1 MPKRDGN
8 NQGFI
13 NEQIQV
19 GVGILGKPLCLERK
33 AIQKPFLPRLLKIK
47 NLSQEAYMKIDKIE
61 SFFIRNG
68 YVIRIHTDTGIS
80 GVGQTAC
87 WGYPEAVDSIIN
99 TFKKYLIGQN
109 PMRIEHHWQ
118 YLYRMGP
125 FRGTALSGAI
135 SAVDIALWDIKGK
148 HFGVPIW
155 ELLGGNCRDKIR
167 LHLLGGGSTPETMYD
182 AAKAAVEEGFT
193 ALKFDPVVGGF
204 QDMGVDR
211 LVKTAR
217 DIVAA
222 AREGGGPDLDLIVEV
237 HRKLTPM
244 NGILLESALAPFN
257 LYFIEDPIQIDT
269 ITTQAEL
276 AKRMTTPLAI
286 GERNVSIWEFRELL
300 EAGGPQYVRPDLGLA
315 GGITHCKKIAALAE
329 AYHSAVV
336 THNFLGPLITA
347 ASLHLDASIPN
358 FITQEYTKGDES
370 ADLAVYKVAYQREG
384 GYIPIPEAPGLGI
397 ELDDSLIEKNPYQ
410 PMNTGTTPLRED
422 GSVAYAV

>member
-1 MPKRDGN
+1 
-8 NQGFI
+8 
-13 NEQIQV
+13 
-19 GVGILGKPLCLERK
+19 
-33 AIQKPFLPRLLKIK
+33 
-47 NLSQEAYMKIDKIE
+47 MKIDKIE

-68 YVIRIHTDTGIS
+68 YVIRIHTDTGLS

-87 WGYPEAVDSIIN
+87 WGYPEAVEKIVN
-99 TFKKYLIGQN
+99 TFEKYLIGQN
-109 PMRIEHHWQ
+109 PLRIEHHWQ

-125 FRGTALSGAI
+125 FRGTVLSGAI

-148 HFGVPIW
+148 HLGVPIW

-167 LHLLGGGSTPETMYD
+167 LHLLGGGSTPETMFD
-182 AAKAAVEEGFT
+182 AAKAAVAEGFT
-193 ALKFDPVVGGF
+193 ALKFDPLVGNF
-204 QDMGVDR
+204 QDMALDR

-217 DIVAA
+217 DLVAA

-244 NGILLESALAPFN
+244 NSIVLESALAPFN

-276 AKRMTTPLAI
+276 AKRMTSPVGN
-286 GERNVSIWEFRELL
+286 GERLTTIWEFRELL
-300 EAGGPQYVRPDLGLA
+300 AAGGPQYVRPDVGLA
-315 GGITHCKKIAALAE
+315 GGLTHCKKIAAIAE

-370 ADLAVYKVAYQREG
+370 DAFAVYKVAYQREG

-397 ELDDSLIEKNPYQ
+397 ELDDSLIAETPFQ

>member
-1 MPKRDGN
+1 
-8 NQGFI
+8 
-13 NEQIQV
+13 
-19 GVGILGKPLCLERK
+19 
-33 AIQKPFLPRLLKIK
+33 
-47 NLSQEAYMKIDKIE
+47 MKIDKIE
-61 SFFIRNG
+61 SFFIGNG

-87 WGYPEAVDSIIN
+87 WGYPEAVDSIVS

-109 PMRIEHHWQ
+109 PLRIEHHWQ

-167 LHLLGGGSTPETMYD
+167 LHLLGGGSTPETMYE

-193 ALKFDPVVGGF
+193 ALKFDPLVGGF
-204 QDMGVDR
+204 QDMTVDR

-244 NGILLESALAPFN
+244 NSIVLESALAPFN

-269 ITTQAEL
+269 IATQAEL
-276 AKRMTTPLAI
+276 AKRMTTPLAV

-315 GGITHCKKIAALAE
+315 GGITQCKKIAALAE

-347 ASLHLDASIPN
+347 AALHLDTSIPN

-370 ADLAVYKVAYQREG
+370 EKFAVYKVAYQREG

-397 ELDDSLIEKNPYQ
+397 ELDDSLIEETPYQ
-410 PMNTGTTPLRED
+410 PMNTGTTLLRED

>member
-1 MPKRDGN
+1 
-8 NQGFI
+8 
-13 NEQIQV
+13 
-19 GVGILGKPLCLERK
+19 
-33 AIQKPFLPRLLKIK
+33 
-47 NLSQEAYMKIDKIE
+47 MKIDKIE
-61 SFFIRNG
+61 SFFIGNG
-68 YVIRIHTDTGIS
+68 YVLRIHTDTGIS

-87 WGYPEAVDSIIN
+87 WGYPEAVERIVK
-99 TFKKYLIGQN
+99 TFEKYLIGQN
-109 PMRIEHHWQ
+109 PLRIEHHWQ

-167 LHLLGGGSTPETMYD
+167 LHLLGGGNTPETMYE

-193 ALKFDPVVGGF
+193 ALKFDPLVGGF
-204 QDMGVDR
+204 QDMTVDR

-244 NGILLESALAPFN
+244 NSIVLESALAPFN

-269 ITTQAEL
+269 IATQAEL
-276 AKRMTTPLAI
+276 AKRMTTPLAV

-315 GGITHCKKIAALAE
+315 GGITQCKKIAALAE

-347 ASLHLDASIPN
+347 AALHLDTSIPN

-370 ADLAVYKVAYQREG
+370 EKFAVYKVAYQREG
-384 GYIPIPEAPGLGI
+384 GYIPIPEDPGLGI
-397 ELDDSLIEKNPYQ
+397 ELDDSLIEKTPYQ
-410 PMNTGTTPLRED
+410 PMNTGTTLLRED

>member
-1 MPKRDGN
+1 
-8 NQGFI
+8 
-13 NEQIQV
+13 
-19 GVGILGKPLCLERK
+19 
-33 AIQKPFLPRLLKIK
+33 
-47 NLSQEAYMKIDKIE
+47 MKIDKIE
-61 SFFIRNG
+61 SFFIGNG

-87 WGYPEAVDSIIN
+87 WGYPEAVDSIVN
-99 TFKKYLIGQN
+99 TFRKYLIGQN
-109 PMRIEHHWQ
+109 PLRIEHHWQ

-167 LHLLGGGSTPETMYD
+167 LHLLGGGSTPETMYE

-193 ALKFDPVVGGF
+193 ALKFDPLVGGF
-204 QDMGVDR
+204 QDMTVDR

-244 NGILLESALAPFN
+244 NSIVLESALAPFN

-269 ITTQAEL
+269 IATQAEL
-276 AKRMTTPLAI
+276 AKRMTTPLAV

-315 GGITHCKKIAALAE
+315 GGITQCKKIAALAE

-347 ASLHLDASIPN
+347 ASLHLDTSIPN
-358 FITQEYTKGDES
+358 FITQEYTKADES
-370 ADLAVYKVAYQREG
+370 EKFAVYKVAYQREG

-397 ELDDSLIEKNPYQ
+397 ELDDSLIEKTPYQ

>member
-1 MPKRDGN
+1 
-8 NQGFI
+8 
-13 NEQIQV
+13 
-19 GVGILGKPLCLERK
+19 
-33 AIQKPFLPRLLKIK
+33 
-47 NLSQEAYMKIDKIE
+47 MKIDKIE
-61 SFFIRNG
+61 SFFIGNG
-68 YVIRIHTDTGIS
+68 YVVRIWTDTGLS

-87 WGYPEAVDSIIN
+87 WGYPEAVDKIVN
-99 TFKKYLIGQN
+99 TFEKYLIGQN
-109 PMRIEHHWQ
+109 PLRIEHHWQ

-125 FRGTALSGAI
+125 FKGTALSGAI

-148 HFGVPIW
+148 HFNVPIW

-167 LHLLGGGSTPETMYD
+167 LHLLGGGGTPETMFD

-193 ALKFDPVVGGF
+193 ALKFDPLVGAF
-204 QDMGVDR
+204 QDMALDR

-217 DIVAA
+217 DLVAA

-244 NGILLESALAPFN
+244 NSIVLESALAPFN

-276 AKRMTTPLAI
+276 AKRMTTPLAL

-300 EAGGPQYVRPDLGLA
+300 EVGGPQYVRPDVGLA
-315 GGITHCKKIAALAE
+315 GGLTHCKKIAAIAE
-329 AYHSAVV
+329 SYHSAVV

-358 FITQEYTKGDES
+358 FVTQEYTKGDES
-370 ADLAVYKVAYQREG
+370 DAFAVYKVAYQREG
-384 GYIPIPEAPGLGI
+384 GYIPIPEVPGLGV
-397 ELDDSLIEKNPYQ
+397 ELDDSLIEETPFR
-410 PMNTGTTPLRED
+410 PMNTGSTPLRKD

>member
-1 MPKRDGN
+1 
-8 NQGFI
+8 
-13 NEQIQV
+13 
-19 GVGILGKPLCLERK
+19 
-33 AIQKPFLPRLLKIK
+33 
-47 NLSQEAYMKIDKIE
+47 MKIDKIE
-61 SFFIRNG
+61 SFFIGNG
-68 YVIRIHTDTGIS
+68 YVIRIHTDTGLS
-80 GVGQTAC
+80 GIGQTAC
-87 WGYPEAVDSIIN
+87 WGYPEAVEKIVN
-99 TFKKYLIGQN
+99 TFEKYLIGQN
-109 PMRIEHHWQ
+109 PLRIEHHWQ
-118 YLYRMGP
+118 YLYRMAP
-125 FRGTALSGAI
+125 FKGTALSGAI

-148 HFGVPIW
+148 HLNVPIW

-167 LHLLGGGSTPETMYD
+167 LHLLGGGGTPETMFE
-182 AAKAAVEEGFT
+182 AAKAAVAEGFT
-193 ALKFDPVVGGF
+193 ALKFDPLVGNY
-204 QDMGVDR
+204 QDMGLDR

-217 DIVAA
+217 DLVAA

-244 NGILLESALAPFN
+244 NSIVLESALAPFN

-286 GERNVSIWEFRELL
+286 GERNVSIWEFREIL
-300 EAGGPQYVRPDLGLA
+300 EAGGPQYVRPDVGLA
-315 GGITHCKKIAALAE
+315 GGLTHCKKIAAIAE

-370 ADLAVYKVAYQREG
+370 DRFAVYKVAYQREG
-384 GYIPIPEAPGLGI
+384 GYIPIPEVPGLGV
-397 ELDDSLIEKNPYQ
+397 ELDDSLIEATPFQ
-410 PMNTGTTPLRED
+410 PMNTGSTLLRED

>member
-1 MPKRDGN
+1 
-8 NQGFI
+8 
-13 NEQIQV
+13 
-19 GVGILGKPLCLERK
+19 
-33 AIQKPFLPRLLKIK
+33 
-47 NLSQEAYMKIDKIE
+47 MKIDKIE
-61 SFFIRNG
+61 SFFIGNG

-87 WGYPEAVDSIIN
+87 WGYPEAVERIVN
-99 TFKKYLIGQN
+99 TFEKYLIGQN
-109 PMRIEHHWQ
+109 PLRIEHHWQ

-125 FRGTALSGAI
+125 FRGTVLSGAI

-167 LHLLGGGSTPETMYD
+167 LHLLGGSSTPETMFD
-182 AAKAAVEEGFT
+182 AAKAAVAEGFT
-193 ALKFDPVVGGF
+193 ALKFDPLVGSF
-204 QDMGVDR
+204 QDMAVDR

-217 DIVAA
+217 ELVAA

-244 NGILLESALAPFN
+244 NSIVLESALAPFN

-269 ITTQAEL
+269 ITTQGQL
-276 AKRMTTPLAI
+276 AKRMTTPVGN
-286 GERNVSIWEFRELL
+286 GERFVSIWEFRELL
-300 EAGGPQYVRPDLGLA
+300 ESGGPQYVRPDVGLA
-315 GGITHCKKIAALAE
+315 GGLTHCKKIAAIAE

-358 FITQEYTKGDES
+358 FITQEYSKGDES
-370 ADLAVYKVAYQREG
+370 PDYAVYKVAYQREG
-384 GYIPIPEAPGLGI
+384 GYIPIPEVPGLGI
-397 ELDDSLIEKNPYQ
+397 ELDDSLIEQTPYQ
-410 PMNTGTTPLRED
+410 PMNIGTTPSRKD

>member
-1 MPKRDGN
+1 
-8 NQGFI
+8 
-13 NEQIQV
+13 
-19 GVGILGKPLCLERK
+19 
-33 AIQKPFLPRLLKIK
+33 
-47 NLSQEAYMKIDKIE
+47 MKIDKIE
-61 SFFIRNG
+61 SFLMGNG
-68 YVIRIHTDTGIS
+68 YVLRIHTDTGIS

-87 WGYPEAVDSIIN
+87 WGYPEAVEKIVN
-99 TFKKYLIGQN
+99 TFEKYLIGQN
-109 PMRIEHHWQ
+109 PLRIEHHWQ

-125 FRGTALSGAI
+125 FRGTALCGAI

-167 LHLLGGGSTPETMYD
+167 LHLLGGGNTPETMFD

-193 ALKFDPVVGGF
+193 ALKFDPLVGGF
-204 QDMGVDR
+204 QDMAVDR

-217 DIVAA
+217 DLVAA

-244 NGILLESALAPFN
+244 NSIVLESALAPFN
-257 LYFIEDPIQIDT
+257 LYFVEDPIQIDT
-269 ITTQAEL
+269 IKTQAEL
-276 AKRMTTPLAI
+276 AKRMTSPVGN
-286 GERNVSIWEFRELL
+286 GERFTTIWEFRELL
-300 EAGGPQYVRPDLGLA
+300 EAGGPQYVRPDVGLA
-315 GGITHCKKIAALAE
+315 GGLTHCKKIAAIAE

-358 FITQEYTKGDES
+358 FITQEYTKADES
-370 ADLAVYKVAYQREG
+370 SDFAVFKVAHQREG

-397 ELDDSLIEKNPYQ
+397 ELDDSLIAATPYQ

>member
-1 MPKRDGN
+1 
-8 NQGFI
+8 
-13 NEQIQV
+13 
-19 GVGILGKPLCLERK
+19 
-33 AIQKPFLPRLLKIK
+33 
-47 NLSQEAYMKIDKIE
+47 MKIDKIE
-61 SFFIRNG
+61 SFLMGNG
-68 YVIRIHTDTGIS
+68 YVLRIHTDTGIS

-87 WGYPEAVDSIIN
+87 WGYPEAVERIVN
-99 TFKKYLIGQN
+99 TFEKYLIGQN
-109 PMRIEHHWQ
+109 PLRIEHHWQ

-125 FRGTALSGAI
+125 FRGTALCGAI

-167 LHLLGGGSTPETMYD
+167 LHLLGGGNTPETMFD

-193 ALKFDPVVGGF
+193 ALKFDPLVGGF
-204 QDMGVDR
+204 QDMAVDR

-222 AREGGGPDLDLIVEV
+222 AREGGGPDLDLVVEV

-244 NGILLESALAPFN
+244 NSIVLESALAPFN

-269 ITTQAEL
+269 IKTQAEL
-276 AKRMTTPLAI
+276 AKRMTSPVGN
-286 GERNVSIWEFRELL
+286 GERLTTIWEFRELL

-315 GGITHCKKIAALAE
+315 GGLTHCKKIAAIAE

-358 FITQEYTKGDES
+358 FITQEYTKADES
-370 ADLAVYKVAYQREG
+370 SDFAVFKVAYQREG

-397 ELDDSLIEKNPYQ
+397 ELDDSLIAETPYQ

>member
-1 MPKRDGN
+1 
-8 NQGFI
+8 
-13 NEQIQV
+13 
-19 GVGILGKPLCLERK
+19 
-33 AIQKPFLPRLLKIK
+33 
-47 NLSQEAYMKIDKIE
+47 MKIDKIE

-87 WGYPEAVDSIIN
+87 WGYPEAVDQIIN

-109 PMRIEHHWQ
+109 PLRIEHHWQ

-148 HFGVPIW
+148 HLGVPIW

-167 LHLLGGGSTPETMYD
+167 LHLLGGGGTPETMYE

-193 ALKFDPVVGGF
+193 ALKFDPVVGNF
-204 QDMGVDR
+204 QDMAVDR

-217 DIVAA
+217 DLVAA

-244 NGILLESALAPFN
+244 NSIVLESALAPFN

-286 GERNVSIWEFRELL
+286 GERNVSIWEFREML
-300 EAGGPQYVRPDLGLA
+300 EAGGPQYVRPDVGLA

-347 ASLHLDASIPN
+347 ASLHLDTSIPN

-370 ADLAVYKVAYQREG
+370 EDFAVYKVAYQREG
-384 GYIPIPEAPGLGI
+384 GYIPIPEVPGLGI
-397 ELDDSLIEKNPYQ
+397 ELDDSLIEQNPYQ

>member
-1 MPKRDGN
+1 
-8 NQGFI
+8 
-13 NEQIQV
+13 
-19 GVGILGKPLCLERK
+19 
-33 AIQKPFLPRLLKIK
+33 
-47 NLSQEAYMKIDKIE
+47 MKIDKIE

-87 WGYPEAVDSIIN
+87 WGYPEAVDQIIS

-109 PMRIEHHWQ
+109 PLRIEHHWQ
-118 YLYRMGP
+118 HLYRMGP

-167 LHLLGGGSTPETMYD
+167 LHLLGGGGTPETMYE

-193 ALKFDPVVGGF
+193 ALKFDPLVGNF
-204 QDMGVDR
+204 QDMAVDR

-217 DIVAA
+217 DLVAA

-244 NGILLESALAPFN
+244 NSIVLESALAPFN

-269 ITTQAEL
+269 ITTQGEL

-286 GERNVSIWEFRELL
+286 GERNVSIWEFREIL
-300 EAGGPQYVRPDLGLA
+300 EAGGPQYVRPDVGLA

-347 ASLHLDASIPN
+347 ASLHLDTSIPN

-370 ADLAVYKVAYQREG
+370 EDFAVYKVAYQREG

-397 ELDDSLIEKNPYQ
+397 ELDDSLIEQNPFQ

>member
-1 MPKRDGN
+1 
-8 NQGFI
+8 
-13 NEQIQV
+13 
-19 GVGILGKPLCLERK
+19 
-33 AIQKPFLPRLLKIK
+33 
-47 NLSQEAYMKIDKIE
+47 MKIDKIE
-61 SFFIRNG
+61 SFFIGNG
-68 YVIRIHTDTGIS
+68 YVLRIWTDTGIS
-80 GVGQTAC
+80 GIGQTAC
-87 WGYPEAVDSIIN
+87 WGYPEAVEKIVG
-99 TFKKYLIGQN
+99 TFEKYLIGQN
-109 PMRIEHHWQ
+109 PLRIEHHWQ

-125 FRGTALSGAI
+125 FKGTALSGAI

-167 LHLLGGGSTPETMYD
+167 LHLLGGGGTPETMFE

-193 ALKFDPVVGGF
+193 ALKFDPLVGNF
-204 QDMGVDR
+204 QDMALDR

-217 DIVAA
+217 DLVAA

-244 NGILLESALAPFN
+244 NSIVLESALAPFN

-286 GERNVSIWEFRELL
+286 GERNVSIWEFREIL
-300 EAGGPQYVRPDLGLA
+300 EAGGPQYVRPDVGLA

-370 ADLAVYKVAYQREG
+370 ERFAVYKVAYQREG
-384 GYIPIPEAPGLGI
+384 GYIPIPEVPGLGV
-397 ELDDSLIEKNPYQ
+397 ELDDSLIEKTPFQ
-410 PMNTGTTPLRED
+410 PMNTGSTLLRED

>member
-1 MPKRDGN
+1 
-8 NQGFI
+8 
-13 NEQIQV
+13 
-19 GVGILGKPLCLERK
+19 
-33 AIQKPFLPRLLKIK
+33 
-47 NLSQEAYMKIDKIE
+47 MKIDKIE
-61 SFFIRNG
+61 SFFIGNG
-68 YVIRIHTDTGIS
+68 YVIRIRTDTGLS
-80 GVGQTAC
+80 GIGQTAC
-87 WGYPEAVDSIIN
+87 WGYPEAVEKIVN
-99 TFKKYLIGQN
+99 TFEKYLIGQN
-109 PMRIEHHWQ
+109 PLRIEHHWQ

-125 FRGTALSGAI
+125 FKGTALSGAI

-148 HFGVPIW
+148 HLGVPIW

-167 LHLLGGGSTPETMYD
+167 LHLLGGGGTPETMFE
-182 AAKAAVEEGFT
+182 AAKAAVAEGFT
-193 ALKFDPVVGGF
+193 ALKFDPLVGNY
-204 QDMGVDR
+204 QDMALDR

-217 DIVAA
+217 DLVAA

-244 NGILLESALAPFN
+244 NSIVLESALAPFN

-286 GERNVSIWEFRELL
+286 GERNVSIWEFREIL
-300 EAGGPQYVRPDLGLA
+300 EAGGPQYVRPDVGLA
-315 GGITHCKKIAALAE
+315 GGLTHCKKIAAIAE

-358 FITQEYTKGDES
+358 FVTQEYTKGDES
-370 ADLAVYKVAYQREG
+370 DRFAVYKVAYQREG
-384 GYIPIPEAPGLGI
+384 GYIPIPDVPGLGV
-397 ELDDSLIEKNPYQ
+397 ELDDSLIEATPFQ
-410 PMNTGTTPLRED
+410 PMNTGSTLLRED

>member
-1 MPKRDGN
+1 
-8 NQGFI
+8 
-13 NEQIQV
+13 
-19 GVGILGKPLCLERK
+19 
-33 AIQKPFLPRLLKIK
+33 
-47 NLSQEAYMKIDKIE
+47 MKIDKIE
-61 SFFIRNG
+61 SFFIGNG

-87 WGYPEAVDSIIN
+87 WGYPEAVDSIVN
-99 TFKKYLIGQN
+99 TFRKYLIGQN
-109 PMRIEHHWQ
+109 PLRIEHHWQ

-167 LHLLGGGSTPETMYD
+167 LHLLGGGSTPETMYE

-193 ALKFDPVVGGF
+193 ALKFDPLVGGF
-204 QDMGVDR
+204 QDMTVDR

-244 NGILLESALAPFN
+244 NSIVLESALSPFN

-269 ITTQAEL
+269 IATQAEL
-276 AKRMTTPLAI
+276 AKRMTTPLAV

-315 GGITHCKKIAALAE
+315 GGITQCKKIAALAE

-347 ASLHLDASIPN
+347 ASLHLDTSIPN
-358 FITQEYTKGDES
+358 FITQEYTKADES
-370 ADLAVYKVAYQREG
+370 EKFAVYKVAYQREG

-397 ELDDSLIEKNPYQ
+397 ELDDSLIEKTPYQ

>member
-1 MPKRDGN
+1 
-8 NQGFI
+8 
-13 NEQIQV
+13 
-19 GVGILGKPLCLERK
+19 
-33 AIQKPFLPRLLKIK
+33 
-47 NLSQEAYMKIDKIE
+47 MKIDKIE
-61 SFFIRNG
+61 SFFIGNG

-99 TFKKYLIGQN
+99 TFKKHLIGQN
-109 PMRIEHHWQ
+109 PLRIEHHWQ

-204 QDMGVDR
+204 QDMAVDR

-315 GGITHCKKIAALAE
+315 GGISHCKKIAALAE

-347 ASLHLDASIPN
+347 ASLHLDTSIPN

-370 ADLAVYKVAYQREG
+370 EAFAVYKVAYQREG

-397 ELDDSLIEKNPYQ
+397 ELDDSLIEKHPYQ

>member
-1 MPKRDGN
+1 MQQTKL
-8 NQGFI
+8 I
-13 NEQIQV
+13 H
-19 GVGILGKPLCLERK
+19 
-33 AIQKPFLPRLLKIK
+33 FL
-47 NLSQEAYMKIDKIE
+47 QEGYMKIDKIE
-61 SFFIRNG
+61 SFFIGNG

-99 TFKKYLIGQN
+99 TFKKHLIGQN
-109 PMRIEHHWQ
+109 PLRIEHHWQ

-167 LHLLGGGSTPETMYD
+167 LHLLGGGSTPETMFE

-204 QDMGVDR
+204 QDMTVDR

-244 NGILLESALAPFN
+244 NGIVLESALAPFN

-315 GGITHCKKIAALAE
+315 GGISHCKKIAALAE

-347 ASLHLDASIPN
+347 ASLHLDTSIPN

-370 ADLAVYKVAYQREG
+370 EAFAVYKVAYQREG

-397 ELDDSLIEKNPYQ
+397 ELDDSLIEKTPYQ
-410 PMNTGTTPLRED
+410 PMNTGTTLLRED

>member
-1 MPKRDGN
+1 
-8 NQGFI
+8 
-13 NEQIQV
+13 
-19 GVGILGKPLCLERK
+19 
-33 AIQKPFLPRLLKIK
+33 
-47 NLSQEAYMKIDKIE
+47 MKIDKIE
-61 SFFIRNG
+61 SFFIGNG
-68 YVIRIHTDTGIS
+68 YVLRIHTDTGIS

-87 WGYPEAVDSIIN
+87 WGYPEAVEKIVN
-99 TFKKYLIGQN
+99 TFEKYLIGQN
-109 PMRIEHHWQ
+109 PLRIEHHWQ

-167 LHLLGGGSTPETMYD
+167 LHLLGGGNTPETMFE

-193 ALKFDPVVGGF
+193 ALKFDPLVGGF
-204 QDMGVDR
+204 QDMAVDR

-217 DIVAA
+217 DLVAA

-244 NGILLESALAPFN
+244 NSIVLESALAPFN

-269 ITTQAEL
+269 ITTQGQL
-276 AKRMTTPLAI
+276 AKRMTSPVGN
-286 GERNVSIWEFRELL
+286 GERFVSIWEFRELL
-300 EAGGPQYVRPDLGLA
+300 ESGGPQYVRPDVGLA
-315 GGITHCKKIAALAE
+315 GGLTHCKKIAAIAE

-347 ASLHLDASIPN
+347 ASLHLDTSIPN
-358 FITQEYTKGDES
+358 FITQEYSKVDEAPES
-370 ADLAVYKVAYQREG
+370 AVYKVAYQREG

-397 ELDDSLIEKNPYQ
+397 ELDDSLIEQTPYQ

>member
-1 MPKRDGN
+1 
-8 NQGFI
+8 
-13 NEQIQV
+13 
-19 GVGILGKPLCLERK
+19 
-33 AIQKPFLPRLLKIK
+33 
-47 NLSQEAYMKIDKIE
+47 MKIDKIE

-99 TFKKYLIGQN
+99 TFKKHLIGQN
-109 PMRIEHHWQ
+109 PLRIEHHWQ

-148 HFGVPIW
+148 YLGVPIW

-167 LHLLGGGSTPETMYD
+167 LHLLGGGSTPETMYE

-193 ALKFDPVVGGF
+193 ALKFDPVVGNF

-217 DIVAA
+217 DLVAA

-244 NGILLESALAPFN
+244 NGIVLEAALAPFN

-300 EAGGPQYVRPDLGLA
+300 EAGGPQYVRPDVGLA

-347 ASLHLDASIPN
+347 ASLHLDTSIPN

-370 ADLAVYKVAYQREG
+370 EDFAVYKVAYQREG
-384 GYIPIPEAPGLGI
+384 GYIPIPEVPGLGI
-397 ELDDSLIEKNPYQ
+397 ELDDSLIEQNPFQ

>member
-1 MPKRDGN
+1 
-8 NQGFI
+8 
-13 NEQIQV
+13 
-19 GVGILGKPLCLERK
+19 
-33 AIQKPFLPRLLKIK
+33 
-47 NLSQEAYMKIDKIE
+47 MKIDKVE
-61 SFFIRNG
+61 SFFIGNG

-87 WGYPEAVDSIIN
+87 WGYPEAVDSIVS

-109 PMRIEHHWQ
+109 PLRIEHHWQ

-167 LHLLGGGSTPETMYD
+167 LHLLGGGSTPETMYE

-193 ALKFDPVVGGF
+193 ALKFDPLVGGF
-204 QDMGVDR
+204 QDMTVDR

-244 NGILLESALAPFN
+244 NSIVLESALAPFN

-269 ITTQAEL
+269 IATQAEL
-276 AKRMTTPLAI
+276 AKRMTTPLAV

-315 GGITHCKKIAALAE
+315 GGITQCKKIAALAE

-347 ASLHLDASIPN
+347 AALHLDTSIPN

-370 ADLAVYKVAYQREG
+370 EKFAVYKVAYQREG

-397 ELDDSLIEKNPYQ
+397 ELDDSLIEETPYQ
-410 PMNTGTTPLRED
+410 PMNTGTTLLRED

>member
-1 MPKRDGN
+1 
-8 NQGFI
+8 
-13 NEQIQV
+13 
-19 GVGILGKPLCLERK
+19 
-33 AIQKPFLPRLLKIK
+33 
-47 NLSQEAYMKIDKIE
+47 MKIDKVE

-68 YVIRIHTDTGIS
+68 YVIRIHTDTGLS

-99 TFKKYLIGQN
+99 TFKKHLIGQN
-109 PMRIEHHWQ
+109 PLRIEHHWQ

-148 HFGVPIW
+148 HFGAPIG

-204 QDMGVDR
+204 QDMTVDR

-244 NGILLESALAPFN
+244 NSIVLESALAPFN

-276 AKRMTTPLAI
+276 TKRMTTPLAI

-347 ASLHLDASIPN
+347 ASLHLDTSIPN

-370 ADLAVYKVAYQREG
+370 EDFAVYKVAYQREG

-397 ELDDSLIEKNPYQ
+397 ELDDSLIEENPYQ
-410 PMNTGTTPLRED
+410 PMNTGTTLLRED

>member
-1 MPKRDGN
+1 
-8 NQGFI
+8 
-13 NEQIQV
+13 
-19 GVGILGKPLCLERK
+19 
-33 AIQKPFLPRLLKIK
+33 
-47 NLSQEAYMKIDKIE
+47 MKIDKIE

-68 YVIRIHTDTGIS
+68 YVIRIHTDTGLS

-87 WGYPEAVDSIIN
+87 WGYPEAVEKIVN
-99 TFKKYLIGQN
+99 TFEKYLIGQN
-109 PMRIEHHWQ
+109 PLRIEHHWQ

-125 FRGTALSGAI
+125 FRGTVLSGAI

-148 HFGVPIW
+148 HLGVPIW

-167 LHLLGGGSTPETMYD
+167 LHLLGGGSTPETMFD
-182 AAKAAVEEGFT
+182 AAKAAVAEGFT
-193 ALKFDPVVGGF
+193 ALKFDPLVGNF
-204 QDMGVDR
+204 QDMALDR

-217 DIVAA
+217 DLVAA

-244 NGILLESALAPFN
+244 NSIVLESALAPFN

-276 AKRMTTPLAI
+276 AKRMTSPVGN
-286 GERNVSIWEFRELL
+286 GERLTTIWEFRELL
-300 EAGGPQYVRPDLGLA
+300 AAGGPQYVRPDVGLA
-315 GGITHCKKIAALAE
+315 GGLTHCKKIAAIAE

-370 ADLAVYKVAYQREG
+370 DAFAVYKVAYQREG

-397 ELDDSLIEKNPYQ
+397 ELDDSLIADTPFQ

>member
-1 MPKRDGN
+1 
-8 NQGFI
+8 
-13 NEQIQV
+13 
-19 GVGILGKPLCLERK
+19 
-33 AIQKPFLPRLLKIK
+33 
-47 NLSQEAYMKIDKIE
+47 MKIDKIE

-99 TFKKYLIGQN
+99 TFKKHLIGQN
-109 PMRIEHHWQ
+109 PLRIEHHWQ

-204 QDMGVDR
+204 QDMTVDR

-244 NGILLESALAPFN
+244 NGIVLESALAPFN

-370 ADLAVYKVAYQREG
+370 EDFAVYKIAYQREG

-410 PMNTGTTPLRED
+410 PMNTGTTLLRED

>member
-1 MPKRDGN
+1 MR
-8 NQGFI
+8 
-13 NEQIQV
+13 
-19 GVGILGKPLCLERK
+19 
-33 AIQKPFLPRLLKIK
+33 
-47 NLSQEAYMKIDKIE
+47 IDKIE
-61 SFFIRNG
+61 SFFIGNG

-87 WGYPEAVDSIIN
+87 WGYPEAVEKIVN
-99 TFKKYLIGQN
+99 TFEKYLIGQN
-109 PMRIEHHWQ
+109 PLRIEHHWQ

-167 LHLLGGGSTPETMYD
+167 LHLLGGGNTPEKMFD
-182 AAKAAVEEGFT
+182 AAKAAYEEGFT
-193 ALKFDPVVGGF
+193 ALKFDPLVGSF
-204 QDMGVDR
+204 QNMAVDR

-217 DIVAA
+217 DLVAA

-244 NGILLESALAPFN
+244 NSIVLESALAPFN

-269 ITTQAEL
+269 ITTQAQL
-276 AKRMTTPLAI
+276 AKRMTSPVGN
-286 GERNVSIWEFRELL
+286 GERLTSIWEFRELL
-300 EAGGPQYVRPDLGLA
+300 EAGGPQYVRPDIGLA
-315 GGITHCKKIAALAE
+315 GGLTHCKKIAAIAE
-329 AYHSAVV
+329 AYHSALV

-358 FITQEYTKGDES
+358 FITQEYTKADES
-370 ADLAVYKVAYQREG
+370 AEFAVYQVAYQRQG
-384 GYIPIPEAPGLGI
+384 GYIQIPEAPGLGI
-397 ELDDSLIEKNPYQ
+397 ELDDSLIPKTPYQ
-410 PMNTGTTPLRED
+410 PMNTGSTLLRED

>member
-1 MPKRDGN
+1 
-8 NQGFI
+8 
-13 NEQIQV
+13 
-19 GVGILGKPLCLERK
+19 
-33 AIQKPFLPRLLKIK
+33 
-47 NLSQEAYMKIDKIE
+47 MKIDKIE
-61 SFFIRNG
+61 SFFIGNG
-68 YVIRIHTDTGIS
+68 YVIRIYTDTGIS

-87 WGYPEAVDSIIN
+87 WGYPEAVDSIVN
-99 TFKKYLIGQN
+99 TFKKHLIGQN
-109 PMRIEHHWQ
+109 PLRIEHHWQ

-167 LHLLGGGSTPETMYD
+167 LHLLGGGSTPETMYA

-193 ALKFDPVVGGF
+193 ALKFDPLVGTF
-204 QDMGVDR
+204 QDMTVDR

-244 NGILLESALAPFN
+244 NSIVLESALAPFN

-269 ITTQAEL
+269 IATQAEL
-276 AKRMTTPLAI
+276 AKRMTTPLAV

-315 GGITHCKKIAALAE
+315 GGITQCKKIAALAE

-347 ASLHLDASIPN
+347 ASLHLDTSIPN

-370 ADLAVYKVAYQREG
+370 EQFAVYKVAYQREG

-397 ELDDSLIEKNPYQ
+397 ELDDSLIEETPYQ

>member
-1 MPKRDGN
+1 
-8 NQGFI
+8 
-13 NEQIQV
+13 
-19 GVGILGKPLCLERK
+19 
-33 AIQKPFLPRLLKIK
+33 
-47 NLSQEAYMKIDKIE
+47 MKIDKIE

-87 WGYPEAVDSIIN
+87 WGYPEAVDSIID
-99 TFKKYLIGQN
+99 TFKKHLIGQN
-109 PMRIEHHWQ
+109 PLRIEHHWQ

-148 HFGVPIW
+148 HLGVPIW

-167 LHLLGGGSTPETMYD
+167 LHLLGGGGTPETMYE

-193 ALKFDPVVGGF
+193 ALKFDPLVGNF

-217 DIVAA
+217 DLVAA

-244 NGILLESALAPFN
+244 NSIVLEAALAPFN

-286 GERNVSIWEFRELL
+286 GERNVSIWEFREML
-300 EAGGPQYVRPDLGLA
+300 EAGGPQYVRPDVGLA

-370 ADLAVYKVAYQREG
+370 EAFAVYKVAYQREG

-397 ELDDSLIEKNPYQ
+397 ELDDNLIEQNPYQ
-410 PMNTGTTPLRED
+410 PMNTGRTPLRED

>member
-1 MPKRDGN
+1 
-8 NQGFI
+8 
-13 NEQIQV
+13 
-19 GVGILGKPLCLERK
+19 
-33 AIQKPFLPRLLKIK
+33 
-47 NLSQEAYMKIDKIE
+47 MKIDKIE

-87 WGYPEAVDSIIN
+87 WGYPEAVDSIVS

-109 PMRIEHHWQ
+109 PLRIEHHWQ

-167 LHLLGGGSTPETMYD
+167 LHLLGGGSTPETMYE

-193 ALKFDPVVGGF
+193 ALKFDPLVGGF

-244 NGILLESALAPFN
+244 NSIVLESALAPFN

-269 ITTQAEL
+269 IATQAEL
-276 AKRMTTPLAI
+276 AKRMTTPLAV

-300 EAGGPQYVRPDLGLA
+300 EAGGPQYVRPDVGLA
-315 GGITHCKKIAALAE
+315 GGITQCKKIAALAE

-347 ASLHLDASIPN
+347 ASLHLDTSIPN
-358 FITQEYTKGDES
+358 FITQEYTKADES
-370 ADLAVYKVAYQREG
+370 EKFAVYKVAYQREG
-384 GYIPIPEAPGLGI
+384 GYIPIPKAPGLGI
-397 ELDDSLIEKNPYQ
+397 ELDDSLIEETPYQ
-410 PMNTGTTPLRED
+410 PMNTGTTLLRED

>member
-1 MPKRDGN
+1 
-8 NQGFI
+8 
-13 NEQIQV
+13 
-19 GVGILGKPLCLERK
+19 
-33 AIQKPFLPRLLKIK
+33 
-47 NLSQEAYMKIDKIE
+47 MKIDKIE
-61 SFFIRNG
+61 SFFIGNG
-68 YVIRIHTDTGIS
+68 YVVRIHTDTGLS
-80 GVGQTAC
+80 GIGQTAC
-87 WGYPEAVDSIIN
+87 WGYPEAVEKIVN
-99 TFKKYLIGQN
+99 TFEKYLIGQN
-109 PMRIEHHWQ
+109 PLRIEHHWQ

-125 FRGTALSGAI
+125 FKGTALSGAI

-167 LHLLGGGSTPETMYD
+167 LHLLGGGGTPETMFE

-193 ALKFDPVVGGF
+193 ALKFDPLVGNF
-204 QDMGVDR
+204 QDMGLDR
-211 LVKTAR
+211 LVNTAR
-217 DIVAA
+217 DLVAA

-244 NGILLESALAPFN
+244 NSIVLESALAPFN

-276 AKRMTTPLAI
+276 AKRMTTPLAL

-300 EAGGPQYVRPDLGLA
+300 EVGGPQYVRPDVGLA
-315 GGITHCKKIAALAE
+315 GGLTHCKKIAAIAE

-370 ADLAVYKVAYQREG
+370 DAFAVYKVAYQREG
-384 GYIPIPEAPGLGI
+384 GYIPIPEVPGLGV
-397 ELDDSLIEKNPYQ
+397 ELDDSLIEATPFQ
-410 PMNTGTTPLRED
+410 PMNTGSTPLRED

>member
-1 MPKRDGN
+1 
-8 NQGFI
+8 
-13 NEQIQV
+13 
-19 GVGILGKPLCLERK
+19 
-33 AIQKPFLPRLLKIK
+33 
-47 NLSQEAYMKIDKIE
+47 MKIDKIE

-87 WGYPEAVDSIIN
+87 WGYPEAVDQIIN

-109 PMRIEHHWQ
+109 PLRIEHHWQ

-167 LHLLGGGSTPETMYD
+167 LHLLGGGGTPETMFE

-193 ALKFDPVVGGF
+193 ALKFDPLVGNF
-204 QDMGVDR
+204 QDMAVDR

-217 DIVAA
+217 DLVAA

-244 NGILLESALAPFN
+244 NSIVLESALAPFN

-269 ITTQAEL
+269 ITTQGEL

-286 GERNVSIWEFRELL
+286 GERNVSIWEFREIL
-300 EAGGPQYVRPDLGLA
+300 EAGGPQYVRPDVGLA

-347 ASLHLDASIPN
+347 ASLHLDTSIPN
-358 FITQEYTKGDES
+358 FITQEYTKSDES
-370 ADLAVYKVAYQREG
+370 EDFAVYKVAYQREG

-397 ELDDSLIEKNPYQ
+397 ELDDSLIDQNPYQ